1 MPTAARPK
9 VLVVDDREDTLFAM
23 ESALAPLG
31 YPVDRAST
39 GDDALKAVLR
49 GGIAVVLLDVLM
61 PDVSGFEV
69 AHYMARLEQTQDIPI
84 MMITGAGQDPAL
96 AVKAFELGVA
106 DYVVKPIEPW
116 VMRTKVRYLYE
127 TSLRLRA
134 LRERLRA
141 YESEGESEDRSTP
154 PLPGFRD
161 HPLSRPA

>member
-1 MPTAARPK
+1 MPTAARPRI
-9 VLVVDDREDTLFAM
+9 LVVDDRDDTLFAM

-31 YPVDRAST
+31 YPVDRAKS

-49 GGIAVVLLDVLM
+49 GGIGLVLLDVLM
-61 PDVSGFEV
+61 PDVGGFEV
-69 AHYMARLEQTQDIPI
+69 AHYMSRLEQTQDIPI
-84 MMITGAGQDPAL
+84 MLITGAGQDTAL
-96 AVKAFELGVA
+96 ASKAFELGVA

-127 TSLRLRA
+127 TSLRMHA

-141 YESEGESEDRSTP
+141 YENGGEERP
-154 PLPGFRD
+154 PPPAHAAAG

>member
-9 VLVVDDREDTLFAM
+9 ILVVDDREDTLFAM
-23 ESALAPLG
+23 ESALAPLR
-31 YPVDRAST
+31 YPLDRAST

-69 AHYMARLEQTQDIPI
+69 AHYMSRLEQTQDIPI
-84 MMITGAGQDPAL
+84 MMITGAGQDTAL

-106 DYVVKPIEPW
+106 DYVVKPVEPW

-127 TSLRLRA
+127 TSLRIHA
-134 LRERLRA
+134 LRDRLRMHEA
-141 YESEGESEDRSTP
+141 EEESGSCLPAARFEDR
-154 PLPGFRD
+154 
-161 HPLSRPA
+161 PLSRPA

>member
-9 VLVVDDREDTLFAM
+9 VLVVDDRDDTLFAM

-31 YPVDRAST
+31 YPVDRAAT

-49 GGIAVVLLDVLM
+49 GGIGLVLLDVLM

-69 AHYMARLEQTQDIPI
+69 ADYMARLEQTQDIPI
-84 MMITGAGQDPAL
+84 MMITGAGQDTAL
-96 AVKAFELGVA
+96 AAKAFELGVA

-127 TSLRLRA
+127 TSLRMHA

-141 YESEGESEDRSTP
+141 YENGGDGHSGP
-154 PLPGFRD
+154 PAHAAPPQPLP
-161 HPLSRPA
+161 RPA

>member
-9 VLVVDDREDTLFAM
+9 ILVVDDRDDTLFAM

-31 YPVDRAST
+31 YPVDRANN

-84 MMITGAGQDPAL
+84 MLITGAGQDPTL
-96 AVKAFELGVA
+96 AVRAFELGVA

-116 VMRTKVRYLYE
+116 VMRTKVRYLYD

-134 LRERLRA
+134 LRDRLRA
-141 YESEGESEDRSTP
+141 YESEEEQHSAAA
-154 PLPGFRD
+154 PGAFED
-161 HPLSRPA
+161 HPLPRPA

>member
-9 VLVVDDREDTLFAM
+9 ILVVDDRDDTLFAM

-31 YPVDRAST
+31 YPVDRASS

-49 GGIAVVLLDVLM
+49 GGVALVLLDVLM

-84 MMITGAGQDPAL
+84 MLITGAGQDSAL
-96 AVKAFELGVA
+96 ALKAFELGVA
-106 DYVVKPIEPW
+106 DYVVKPVEPW

-134 LRERLRA
+134 LREQLRA
-141 YESEGESEDRSTP
+141 YENGREEHSAP
-154 PLPGFRD
+154 PPAVGD
-161 HPLSRPA
+161 HPLPRPA

>member
-1 MPTAARPK
+1 MSTAARPRI
-9 VLVVDDREDTLFAM
+9 LVVDDRDDTLFAM

-31 YPVDRAST
+31 YPVDRAAT

-49 GGIAVVLLDVLM
+49 GGIGLVLLDVLM

-84 MMITGAGQDPAL
+84 MMITGAGQDTAL
-96 AVKAFELGVA
+96 AAKAFELGVA
-106 DYVVKPIEPW
+106 DYVVKPVEPW

-127 TSLRLRA
+127 TSLRMHA

-141 YESEGESEDRSTP
+141 YENGNGDNSAP
-154 PLPGFRD
+154 PAHAAPPQPLP
-161 HPLSRPA
+161 RPA

>member
-1 MPTAARPK
+1 MPTAARPRI
-9 VLVVDDREDTLFAM
+9 LLVDDRDDTLFAM

-31 YPVDRAST
+31 YPVDRANT

-49 GGIAVVLLDVLM
+49 GGVAVVLLDVLM

-96 AVKAFELGVA
+96 AARAFELGVA

-127 TSLRLRA
+127 TSQRLRV

-141 YESEGESEDRSTP
+141 YDDDGSPPAPAAGFEGH
-154 PLPGFRD
+154 PLP
-161 HPLSRPA
+161 RPA